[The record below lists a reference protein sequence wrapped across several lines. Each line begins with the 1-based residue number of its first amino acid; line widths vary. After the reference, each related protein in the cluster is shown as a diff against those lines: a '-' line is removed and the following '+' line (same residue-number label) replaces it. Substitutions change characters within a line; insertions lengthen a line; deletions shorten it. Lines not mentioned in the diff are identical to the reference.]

1 LLKEHEEV
9 RWQSENLEALPEEIN
24 KNEVLWVDAQ
34 DPTDSEMK
42 ELKSHFSIDEHNIQE
57 LTQEGGVQELM
68 NMKIMYSAFLISQ
81 IAKVLFLMGKWNA

>member
-1 LLKEHEEV
+1 MLTLTLLKEHEAG

-42 ELKSHFSIDEHNIQE
+42 EAR
-57 LTQEGGVQELM
+57 G
-68 NMKIMYSAFLISQ
+68 
-81 IAKVLFLMGKWNA
+81 LF